1 MAALA
6 VIVVQ
11 HLVSNAESDRL
22 FGERSLLARV
32 EEALRNGVNN
42 DTLSNTANSAI
53 CLLDNTETRNGRR
66 QESVRRRTR
75 RTVAV

>member
-22 FGERSLLARV
+22 FGERTLLARV
-32 EEALRNGVNN
+32 EDALRNGVNN
-42 DTLSNTANSAI
+42 N
-53 CLLDNTETRNGRR
+53 
-66 QESVRRRTR
+66 
-75 RTVAV
+75 